1 MGGKEFVLCKS
12 FVYTA
17 PLLMVF
23 YGDDVD
29 NDFFLLQQNLGYT
42 FADPG
47 LIVQAL
53 THKSFSNEQPDAV
66 GHNERLEFLGDAV
79 LELAVSDLVYRLFPD
94 IPEGGM
100 TRIRAEVVSEKGL
113 TDIARG
119 LQIGSYLRLGRG
131 EINNQ
136 GYNKPSLLSD
146 TLEALL
152 GAVFRDG
159 GFTAA
164 CQVVEK
170 NFLAVIDDS
179 ARLRYGS
186 DHKTC
191 LQERLQSY
199 FNGLPE
205 YHLSQIEGP
214 DHSKIFFMEV
224 HFNHQVLGRGRGSSK
239 KSAEQ
244 QAAAVALDH
253 PLLKGI
259 IADE

>member
-1 MGGKEFVLCKS
+1 VEI
-12 FVYTA
+12 
-17 PLLMVF
+17 
-23 YGDDVD
+23 
-29 NDFFLLQQNLGYT
+29 DFFQLQQKLGYT
-42 FADPG
+42 FSDPG

-53 THKSFSNEQPDAV
+53 THKSFSNEQPEAV

-79 LELAVSDLVYRLFPD
+79 LELAVSDLVYRLYPD
-94 IPEGGM
+94 IPEGGL

-113 TDIARG
+113 TEIARD
-119 LQIGSYLRLGRG
+119 LQIGSFLRLGRG
-131 EINNQ
+131 EMNNQ

-146 TLEALL
+146 ALEALL
-152 GAVFRDG
+152 GAVFHDG
-159 GFTAA
+159 GFSAA

-170 NFLAVIDDS
+170 NFMAAIEDS
-179 ARLRYGS
+179 ALLRYGS

-191 LQERLQSY
+191 LQEHLQLY

-224 HFNHQVLGRGRGSSK
+224 HFNNKVLGRGRGSSK

-244 QAAAVALDH
+244 QAAAAALDH
-253 PLLKGI
+253 PLLKGAA
-259 IADE
+259 ADE

>member
-1 MGGKEFVLCKS
+1 MQKNYL
-12 FVYTA
+12 
-17 PLLMVF
+17 PL
-23 YGDDVD
+23 
-29 NDFFLLQQNLGYT
+29 QHKLGHI
-42 FADPG
+42 FSDPG

-53 THKSFSNEQPDAV
+53 THKSFSNEQPECV

-79 LELAVSDLVYRLFPD
+79 LELAVSVLVYRLFPD
-94 IPEGGM
+94 IPEGGL

-113 TDIARG
+113 TGIARE
-119 LQIGSYLRLGRG
+119 LEIGSCLRLGRG
-131 EINNQ
+131 EVNNQ

-146 TLEALL
+146 ALEALL
-152 GAVFRDG
+152 GAVFQDG
-159 GFTAA
+159 GFVAA

-170 NFLAVIDDS
+170 NFGAAIDAS

-191 LQERLQSY
+191 LQERLQSH
-199 FNGLPE
+199 FNSLPE

-224 HFNHQVLGRGRGSSK
+224 HFDNKVLGRGRGSSK

-244 QAAAVALDH
+244 QAAAAALDH
-253 PLLKGI
+253 PLLKGV
-259 IADE
+259 AVDE